1 MKLKSMT
8 ALQKKRYAYYLKLR
22 ASGGGYNA
30 LAYAEQAFAEV
41 PKPKPT
47 EAARLLK
54 ACEGVH
60 EFINQTEAKIK
71 ANAALINRTV
81 KVCRKYGGGYAPNVY
96 QFGGKVHIGVAI
108 PNLDS
113 LKHGL
118 LPRAIKAIERVS
130 GATVGSSSDWPT
142 SLNRDFTARGDLFVI
157 TINAY
162 LKDDAKA
169 CRRVIVKT
177 EITETPVYK
186 LVCSD

>member
-1 MKLKSMT
+1 METIKEAADEARKAALK
-8 ALQKKRYAYYLKLR
+8 
-22 ASGGGYNA
+22 
-30 LAYAEQAFAEV
+30 EAEV

-60 EFINQTEAKIK
+60 EIINQTEAKIK

-81 KVCRKYGGGYAPNVY
+81 KVCRKYGGGYDTSVY
-96 QFGGKVHIGVAI
+96 QSCGKVHICVAI
-108 PNLDS
+108 RNLDS

-130 GATVGSSSDWPT
+130 GATVGSSSDYPT
-142 SLNRDFTARGDLFVI
+142 SFNRDFIARSDLFVI
-157 TINAY
+157 YIHAY

-177 EITETPVYK
+177 EIRETPVYE